1 MAHFP
6 PVFHNFFLERFPQP
20 SAWFTART
28 AYTRSTAVNS
38 MAGAVIGLGDRHLNN
53 VLVDLATAEVG
64 LCFVLLVR
72 AAAAQLQ
79 VRRCLLAVLV
89 D

>member
-6 PVFHNFFLERFPQP
+6 PVFHSFFLERFPQP

-53 VLVDLATAEVG
+53 VLVDLATAEVRISAG
-64 LCFVLLVR
+64 AMLF
-72 AAAAQLQ
+72 AA
-79 VRRCLLAVLV
+79 
-89 D
+89 

>member
-1 MAHFP
+1 M
-6 PVFHNFFLERFPQP
+6 
-20 SAWFTART
+20 
-28 AYTRSTAVNS
+28 
-38 MAGAVIGLGDRHLNN
+38 IGLGDRHLNN